1 MLQIKISPK
10 GNLENLIE
18 MRNFLEASADF
29 IKKSLAEGKPQNN
42 STENLVVPK
51 FEHRKP

>member
-1 MLQIKISPK
+1 MLQIKISQ
-10 GNLENLIE
+10 NLENLTE

-42 STENLVVPK
+42 LLK
-51 FEHRKP
+51 I